1 MNKTYAEAEG
11 KENFRVGSFKGQV
24 GSFKLEVERRKKLG
38 SGNKL
43 KIYKYPVGSI
53 QL

>member
-11 KENFRVGSFKGQV
+11 KEIFQV
-24 GSFKLEVERRKKLG
+24 GSFKLAVGRRKKLG
-38 SGNKL
+38 SWNKL
-43 KIYKYPVGSI
+43 KIYKYPVGGI

>member
-1 MNKTYAEAEG
+1 MNKTYAEVEG
-11 KENFRVGSFKGQV
+11 KEIFQV
-24 GSFKLEVERRKKLG
+24 GSFKSKVERRKELD

-43 KIYKYPVGSI
+43 NIYKYPVGSI